1 MTPAKPIL
9 GHLIEL
15 IGNVAG
21 AYTVALFTMEPG
33 GETLAMREYFSLSNN
48 LNPRAKIPVGKG
60 PIGVA
65 AQTRKSQL
73 IENFDQNT
81 RFLGLYKKNE
91 ELKNFIALPVI
102 YGNQVA
108 VLVVDSKKR
117 YQFSIKLQK
126 ILTEFALQLAWNLQ
140 PENPDNSEKL
150 SPQPFLQEINSY
162 CRFLAESPDRS
173 SVADRLTQIPSSL
186 IPCTAIAT
194 VWFEENQQEGRI
206 IGHRGFAHDVS
217 EIRVFF
223 GKGLVGSCAKNRSPQ
238 IGRASCRERG

>member
-81 RFLGLYKKNE
+81 LFL
-91 ELKNFIALPVI
+91 
-102 YGNQVA
+102 
-108 VLVVDSKKR
+108 VL
-117 YQFSIKLQK
+117 
-126 ILTEFALQLAWNLQ
+126 
-140 PENPDNSEKL
+140 
-150 SPQPFLQEINSY
+150 
-162 CRFLAESPDRS
+162 
-173 SVADRLTQIPSSL
+173 
-186 IPCTAIAT
+186 
-194 VWFEENQQEGRI
+194 
-206 IGHRGFAHDVS
+206 
-217 EIRVFF
+217 
-223 GKGLVGSCAKNRSPQ
+223 
-238 IGRASCRERG
+238 